1 MASNYIYIQ
10 GERYEILFSPKK
22 FIKPNVL
29 MIGSEL
35 HIFRAENSNLDYKH
49 VLELWLKKQSKA
61 YLLSRVKELAALYE
75 FEYNRVS
82 IRDQNTRWGSCSSL
96 KNLNFSWRLYL
107 APPDVSDY
115 VIIHEL
121 AHTKQMNHSKSFW
134 AIVEDIMPNYKVCR
148 RWLKENGRSLKLMI

>member
-107 APPDVSDY
+107 AP
-115 VIIHEL
+115 
-121 AHTKQMNHSKSFW
+121 
-134 AIVEDIMPNYKVCR
+134 
-148 RWLKENGRSLKLMI
+148 